1 VHHDGIQVPSLAP
14 PAVQVILWQDI
25 FAVVDS
31 GRARPHEY
39 AVLRSLITAQ
49 AEKYPNG
56 IGCLAI
62 IPRNATPPSDHSRE
76 ALNLGLEA
84 VRGSLRC
91 MCWLVEGSGFQA
103 AMVRAVLT
111 GLRLVAQRSYA
122 THVSTNMDEALGW
135 MVTHLPNRAN
145 GPTDVA
151 DARRAIT
158 RQRVDVFADALT
170 PAGAGGRDG
179 GVPPRE

>member
-1 VHHDGIQVPSLAP
+1 MPALAP

-25 FAVVDS
+25 FAVVDN

-39 AVLRSLITAQ
+39 GVLRSLITAQ
-49 AEKYPNG
+49 AEKFPNG

-62 IPRNATPPSDHSRE
+62 IPRNATPPSDRSRE

-91 MCWLVEGSGFQA
+91 MCWLVEGSGFQG

-122 THVSTNMDEALGW
+122 THVSTNVDEALGW
-135 MVTHLPNRAN
+135 MLTHLPGRTSS
-145 GPTDVA
+145 PTDIES
-151 DARRAIT
+151 ARRAIGG
-158 RQRVDVFADALT
+158 QRLDVT
-170 PAGAGGRDG
+170 VEVR
-179 GVPPRE
+179 

>member
-1 VHHDGIQVPSLAP
+1 MTRNHVPVLAP

-25 FAVVDS
+25 FAVVDN

-49 AEKYPNG
+49 AARFPGG

-62 IPRNATPPSDHSRE
+62 IPKNATPPSEHSRE
-76 ALNLGLEA
+76 ALNLGLLAAAE
-84 VRGSLRC
+84 SLRC
-91 MCWLVEGSGFQA
+91 MCWLVEGSGFQG

-111 GLRLVAQRSYA
+111 GLRLVAERTYA

-135 MVTHLPNRAN
+135 MMTHLPSSTRAA
-145 GPTDVA
+145 TDVA
-151 DARRAIT
+151 TARDAIN
-158 RQRVDVFADALT
+158 RQRADVGLAA
-170 PAGAGGRDG
+170 AR
-179 GVPPRE
+179 